1 MTDGKPAPGDISD
14 AHRIRLVVSRFIGGG
29 YVFYFLVSLPQMS
42 SQATVVADWWT
53 PTAVVLTFLPGWLL
67 LLATFLPPPARIGAV
82 LPAACGAGYLI
93 AIGLWFVAW
102 NGEKLDAD
110 NATWLVLFPGVASL
124 AMVVGPRPWLAGIHL
139 VIASVCAMTTNRLTH
154 LNPEGTW
161 MATASIAWSIAFSAV
176 FVVAGIQAVRTG
188 DLLDATRARTHR
200 IAAEAASGRAR
211 DAERSRYD
219 ALIHDR
225 VLAVMLAV
233 RPNTVDDRLADQAHA
248 VLAELD
254 GTADDLERSVSA
266 ADLVGAIRT
275 VVAGVDDA
283 IDVTVDTRAS
293 DVDGLTKAVAHALVD
308 AAAEALRNSLRHA
321 GDDAMIGVGV
331 VADSGRVGVTV
342 VDTGCGF
349 EPRDVRRDRLGMSLS
364 IRQRMA
370 AAGGRAVVTS
380 APGHGTRVELE
391 WPAT

>member
-1 MTDGKPAPGDISD
+1 MTGGKPAPDDISD
-14 AHRIRLVVSRFIGGG
+14 ARRIRLVVSRFIGGG

-42 SQATVVADWWT
+42 LQANVVADWWT

-67 LLATFLPPPARIGAV
+67 LLSTFLPPPVRIGSA

-102 NGEKLDAD
+102 NGDKLDAD

-124 AMVVGPRPWLAGIHL
+124 AMVVGPRPWLACIHL

-161 MATASIAWSIAFSAV
+161 LATVSIAWSIAFSAV

-200 IAAEAASGRAR
+200 IAAEVAAGRAR

-233 RPNTVDDRLADQAHA
+233 RPNTVDDRLADQAHR

-254 GTADDLERSVSA
+254 GDAEDLERPVSA
-266 ADLVGAIRT
+266 ADLIAAIRT
-275 VVAGVDDA
+275 VVAAVDEA
-283 IDVTVDTRAS
+283 IHVTADTRAR
-293 DVDGLTKAVAHALVD
+293 DVEGLTQAVAHALVD
-308 AAAEALRNSLRHA
+308 AAAEAVRNSVRHA

-331 VADSGRVGVTV
+331 DADSGRVCVTV

-370 AAGGRAVVTS
+370 AAGGRAVITS